1 MDSLDDDANYV
12 HIDDVKDGA
21 TYYCPCC
28 KGVIKPRAYKEDI
41 DYKVQPHFYH
51 ASGGC
56 SPETYVHYIC
66 KTWLFDI
73 GSKFIVG
80 NTEYCVAHIDT
91 EKTFHTSYGDYR
103 PDMTIETIDG
113 KLFYVEIK
121 STNKKSRDLV
131 PKWDELG
138 NDVVE
143 IDVREV
149 INQKYRCDTP
159 TFKQIYSDG
168 ECFIKSYSHSDYDR
182 LIEPRKKIWKRQ
194 EKINYKIQWEHL
206 DWFWSSLSSFLM
218 GDTKIENVI
227 DAFDAMD
234 IEDRLWCYQNLKGK
248 SCVTIKDELAEHIIQ
263 YYIEQVQLLDK
274 MLDDIHLFIDHVS
287 PLVYVLHIRWNCMY
301 LDYELFL
308 EQTQR
313 VHVRNKIITIDIRSV
328 KDRISDFKNDLQK
341 YRAKIQELSQ
351 LSELPYIQSINPIS
365 HLQAK
370 TKSLDTL
377 IFVVIYEDNIHNKS
391 AKEII
396 GIEHVN
402 LMDIQCADIEK
413 LYECYKK
420 DAYDKTKIELM
431 ESALKNNSLY
441 NDACRTIK
449 KECKQLNMPFVLK
462 KTSYGAILHSPL
474 WFGQDITL
482 FDMTSDGNIF
492 PFNQYGEIV
501 INRFYHNIQEI
512 KSIDKIMGIF
522 LSQINQSKIWVLKQ
536 HQSIV
541 SNDDPYEYQFV
552 YRIYLYH
559 GVHYDWQEF
568 VLNRPY
574 TESSVKA
581 QVTQVMNHLA
591 SGIDGRIRLLEERK

>member
-1 MDSLDDDANYV
+1 M
-12 HIDDVKDGA
+12 

-28 KGVIKPRAYKEDI
+28 KGVIKPRAYKDDI

-51 ASGGC
+51 VSGGC

-80 NTEYCVAHIDT
+80 DTEYCVAHIDT

-103 PDMTIETIDG
+103 PDMTIESIG
-113 KLFYVEIK
+113 EKLFYVEIK

-206 DWFWSSLSSFLM
+206 DWFWNTLSSFLI
-218 GDTKIENVI
+218 GDTKSEDVV

-234 IEDRLWCYQNLKGK
+234 IEDKLWCYQNIRGK
-248 SCVTIKDELAEHIIQ
+248 TCVTIKDELAEHIIQ
-263 YYIEQVQLLDK
+263 YYIEQIQLLSK
-274 MLDDIHLFIDHVS
+274 NQDDIQMFIDHVS
-287 PLVYVLHIRWNCMY
+287 PLVYVLRFRWNCMY

-313 VHVRNKIITIDIRSV
+313 IHVKNKIITINIQSV
-328 KDRISDFKNDLQK
+328 KDKISDFKNDVQK

-351 LSELPYIQSINPIS
+351 LTELPYIQSINPVS
-365 HLQAK
+365 HVQSK

-377 IFVVIYEDNIHNKS
+377 IFVVVYEDNIHNKHV
-391 AKEII
+391 KEII
-396 GIEHVN
+396 GVEYIY
-402 LMDIQCADIEK
+402 LMDIHRADIENH
-413 LYECYKK
+413 YESYKK
-420 DAYDKTKIELM
+420 EACHNTKTELM
-431 ESALKNNSLY
+431 ENALKNNSLY
-441 NDACRTIK
+441 NDACRMIK
-449 KECKQLNMPFVLK
+449 KECKQLDTSLSLIKM
-462 KTSYGAILHSPL
+462 SYGAILHCPQWLS
-474 WFGQDITL
+474 QDITL
-482 FDMTSDGNIF
+482 FDIKKDGNTLSF
-492 PFNQYGEIV
+492 DQYGEI
-501 INRFYHNIQEI
+501 IKNRFSHNIKEI
-512 KSIDKIMGIF
+512 ETVDKIMDVF
-522 LSQINQSKIWVLKQ
+522 LSQINQSKIWVLNR
-536 HQSIV
+536 HQRIV
-541 SNDDPYEYQFV
+541 SKDNPYEYQFV

-559 GVHYDWQEF
+559 NIHYDWEEI
-568 VLNRPY
+568 VIKKPY
-574 TESSVKA
+574 TESSIKA
-581 QVTQVMNHLA
+581 QITHVMNHLA
-591 SGIDGRIRLLEERK
+591 SGIDGHIRLLEERN